1 MFFPHV
7 REILKQKSFFFPKY
21 FYGIENIYLF
31 IKIQIMI
38 GLYIIHT
45 DINIFFLKNL
55 SECAILFVEFVKK
68 KKKDNLKR

>member
-38 GLYIIHT
+38 GVYIIHT
-45 DINIFFLKNL
+45 DIFFLKNL
-55 SECAILFVEFVKK
+55 PECAILFVEFI
-68 KKKDNLKR
+68 KKDKKR